1 MFSNC
6 EYKCFL
12 NLKNQDARTLEEIQE
27 LSTDEFNSINNSSTG
42 CGLMVW
48 GDKIIKFNAYMNKE
62 NPLYDKFSTNFHEK
76 AEQAKEKEGGEKTDQ
91 KEKERQEKEISK
103 LLYAASMAPLT
114 VEDAMAVLS
123 APEENI
129 KKLLN
134 YLCDQKLLEA
144 SMETGTLQY
153 QKVG

>member
-1 MFSNC
+1 
-6 EYKCFL
+6 
-12 NLKNQDARTLEEIQE
+12 
-27 LSTDEFNSINNSSTG
+27 
-42 CGLMVW
+42 
-48 GDKIIKFNAYMNKE
+48 MNKE

-76 AEQAKEKEGGEKTDQ
+76 AEQAKEKEGGEKADQ
-91 KEKERQEKEISK
+91 KEKERQEKEISQ

-123 APEENI
+123 VPEESA